1 MPIIAEVN
9 WRAGEVVCNT
19 LSLPASWEAAVLALN
34 STCGSVHFA
43 GGGCIGPQNRLEQ
56 GAFAAPAGP
65 DHGNYLARQ
74 HLQINVVKHTIGTEN
89 MTERF
94 NF

>member
-1 MPIIAEVN
+1 MLVYDANVSVWSTNRHAI
-9 WRAGEVVCNT
+9 GEY
-19 LSLPASWEAAVLALN
+19 
-34 STCGSVHFA
+34 FA